1 MQWETAWG
9 KVTLEMWFLH
19 RGILFLTQEVPESK
33 SALGLALTQA

>member
-9 KVTLEMWFLH
+9 KVTLEMWSLH

-33 SALGLALTQA
+33 PASGLALTQA